1 MSARNLVYRLIVAHN
16 TGQNIID
23 NLHFIFQL
31 IVLSTGT
38 ETRQKVTCDARSTAS
53 CKKSWAI
60 AEMAAHCAS
69 RIFAFEWRCLSF
81 TQCFSV
87 Q

>member
-53 CKKSWAI
+53 CKKS
-60 AEMAAHCAS
+60 
-69 RIFAFEWRCLSF
+69 
-81 TQCFSV
+81 
-87 Q
+87 